1 MWHATAFFSIGH
13 FFILGAKQA
22 FISFIGVPPCC
33 CPMFHYMFDARLFLQ
48 PQPLPHREHITGTI
62 FTAAT
67 RMWIFQSLLEDF
79 DMCYTDVKKNFVDIY
94 TTRFMYIIYYIYYC
108 IIYIYNMYTRE
119 GADKSLTRT
128 TSRSLRTESIVSLE
142 RWVCSC
148 AEL

>member
-1 MWHATAFFSIGH
+1 
-13 FFILGAKQA
+13 
-22 FISFIGVPPCC
+22 
-33 CPMFHYMFDARLFLQ
+33 
-48 PQPLPHREHITGTI
+48 
-62 FTAAT
+62 
-67 RMWIFQSLLEDF
+67 
-79 DMCYTDVKKNFVDIY
+79 MCYTDVKKNFVDIY